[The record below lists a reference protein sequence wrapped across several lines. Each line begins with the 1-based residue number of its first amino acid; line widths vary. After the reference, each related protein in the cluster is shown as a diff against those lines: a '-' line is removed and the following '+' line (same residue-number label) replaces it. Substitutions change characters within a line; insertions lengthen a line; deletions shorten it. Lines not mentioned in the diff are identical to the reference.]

1 MKKLPFILP
10 LCVVILAL
18 GLGCSR
24 DSKPAGPSS
33 ANKPA
38 ERVVQA
44 SDLDRRADGLHY
56 FKQDTVPFSGVVKS
70 THTNGSR
77 WMEKPYKDGKPNGK
91 WLEWYPEGQQKTQLS
106 FASGKRDGECSEW
119 HPNGQLRWRATFRE
133 GQPDGN
139 WDEWEPDGLH
149 VGHREFEAGRL
160 VKEALP
166 EELQQRIQTV
176 VQEREQLDKTVWKE
190 ETAAQ
195 QVEAVFI
202 DLWDELRGAKDKF
215 APLAEFEFT
224 SLSLPEQQSNRTL
237 EWDIIDRQLKLNADT
252 KPLSPA
258 EWKGWL
264 AARKAEGWEL
274 IESEWHQEKF
284 AFKKGSDSAADSLF
298 KFTLH
303 VQHETRRV
311 ILRGELEVEWPNL
324 QDEQSLRVGTL
335 AVGSVRALERT
346 GAAPFVPKLKI
357 TSSNDKGTALAPTL
371 VEDLNGDGLPDI
383 ILPGANELHWNR
395 GNWKFDLEPLLR
407 FPQVPPSTGIIAD
420 FNGDN
425 LLDLLAFSKVGNPML
440 YPADPSGRFSLQPS
454 PVNFPMAGQMRSPSA
469 CSAGDV
475 DGDGDLDVWV
485 MQYKFPYVEG
495 QFPTPYYNANDG
507 YPSYLLLNDGRGNF
521 TDATETAGLAGKRFR
536 RSYSGSL
543 VDLDGDGD
551 LDLMNVSDFSGLD
564 LYLNDGK
571 GTFTDITATLGEDR
585 FSFGMSH
592 ALGDFNGDGRLDLY
606 MTGMGSTTARRLETM
621 KAGRKDF
628 AGHQDHRMKM
638 GYGNRLFLGGKDGF
652 AQAPYNH
659 QVARAGWSW
668 GVTGADFDLDGDR
681 DLFIANGNISR
692 DSAKD
697 YCTTFWRHDIFSGS
711 SKQDCVLD
719 QYFEGTLSELTHN
732 SWNGFEHNVFYL
744 NLPGEGFANVA
755 FLLGVSHEFDS
766 RVVVSA
772 DLDADGRPDLLVTE
786 LHWDAK
792 AKKVR
797 DVVHLIRNAWPTQG
811 NWIGI
816 HLRGGP
822 GRSPLGAVATVR
834 AGGQTQ
840 RQWLLS
846 GDSFSAQHPTT
857 LHFGL
862 GKTSTV
868 KGIEI
873 RWPDGHITQLDN
885 PRTGQYHVM
894 SGSAIGP

>member
-1 MKKLPFILP
+1 MLTLG
-10 LCVVILAL
+10 CLAL
-18 GLGCSR
+18 GCSP
-24 DSKPAGPSS
+24 DAEST
-33 ANKPA
+33 NPA
-38 ERVVQA
+38 EIKA
-44 SDLDRRADGLHY
+44 TPLSALDLQNNGQWFLKRSQTPFTGLAE
-56 FKQDTVPFSGVVKS
+56 DS
-70 THTNGSR
+70 
-77 WMEKPYKDGKPNGK
+77 
-91 WLEWYPEGQQKTQLS
+91 
-106 FASGKRDGECSEW
+106 

-139 WDEWEPDGLH
+139 WDEWEADGLH

-335 AVGSVRALERT
+335 AVGSIRALERT

-357 TSSNDKGTALAPTL
+357 EPSRARAGYVAPSL
-371 VEDLNGDGLPDI
+371 VKDLNGDGRPEI
-383 ILPGANELHWNR
+383 IFAGNNSLLWNR
-395 GNWKFDLEPLLR
+395 GDWKWERAPLCDYFHDPLSSALLGDFTGDGVMDLFGVSADAGPLLWTANGKGQ
-407 FPQVPPSTGIIAD
+407 FPNPPERMKKKLAD
-420 FNGDN
+420 LHG
-425 LLDLLAFSKVGNPML
+425 A
-440 YPADPSGRFSLQPS
+440 
-454 PVNFPMAGQMRSPSA
+454 SA

-681 DLFIANGNISR
+681 DLFIANGHLSR

-697 YCTTFWRHDIFSGS
+697 YCTTFWRHDIYSGN
-711 SKQDCVLD
+711 SKSNPVLGEFFVD
-719 QYFEGTLSELTHN
+719 LHEQLQGGC

>member
-1 MKKLPFILP
+1 MLTLG
-10 LCVVILAL
+10 CLAL
-18 GLGCSR
+18 GCSP
-24 DSKPAGPSS
+24 DAEST
-33 ANKPA
+33 NPA
-38 ERVVQA
+38 EIKA
-44 SDLDRRADGLHY
+44 TPLSALDLQNNGQWFLKRSQTPFTGLAE
-56 FKQDTVPFSGVVKS
+56 DS
-70 THTNGSR
+70 
-77 WMEKPYKDGKPNGK
+77 
-91 WLEWYPEGQQKTQLS
+91 
-106 FASGKRDGECSEW
+106 

-139 WDEWEPDGLH
+139 WDEWEADGLH

-335 AVGSVRALERT
+335 AVGSIRALERT

-521 TDATETAGLAGKRFR
+521 PDATETAGLAGKRFR

-681 DLFIANGNISR
+681 DLFIANGHLSR

-719 QYFEGTLSELTHN
+719 KYFEGTLSELTHN

-766 RVVVSA
+766 RVVVGT
-772 DLDADGRPDLLVTE
+772 DFDADGRTDLLVTE
-786 LHWDAK
+786 LSA
-792 AKKVR
+792 R
-797 DVVHLIRNAWPTQG
+797 PRGSNELLHLIKNNWETSG
-811 NWIGI
+811 NWIGVR
-816 HLRGGP
+816 LRGSSGI
-822 GRSPLGAVATVR
+822 SPLGSVVKIKM
-834 AGGQTQ
+834 GGKT
-840 RQWLLS
+840 LIHPVTS
-846 GDSFSAQHPTT
+846 GDSLWAQHPAII
-857 LHFGL
+857 HFGL
-862 GKTSTV
+862 GDLKTVETLEINWGNG
-868 KGIEI
+868 KTTRIE
-873 RWPDGHITQLDN
+873 N
-885 PRTGQYHVM
+885 PKVNQYHL
-894 SGSAIGP
+894 AQPK

>member
-1 MKKLPFILP
+1 MKKLPFLQP

-24 DSKPAGPSS
+24 DSKPTGPS
-33 ANKPA
+33 AAKKPA
-38 ERVVQA
+38 LRVAQA
-44 SDLDRRADGLHY
+44 SDLEKRTDGLNY
-56 FKQDTVPFSGVVKS
+56 FRMETLPFSGVVKS
-70 THTNGSR
+70 THTNGNR
-77 WMEKPYKDGKPNGK
+77 WMEKPYENGKPHGL
-91 WLEWYPEGQQKTQLS
+91 WLEWYPAGKQKTELF
-106 FASGKRDGECSEW
+106 FAAGKRDGECSEW

-133 GQPDGN
+133 GQEHGN

-149 VGHREFEAGRL
+149 VSHREFEAGRL

-176 VQEREQLDKTVWKE
+176 VQERKELDRTVWKE

-195 QVEAVFI
+195 QVEAVFT

-215 APLAEFEFT
+215 APLAEFDFS
-224 SLSLPEQQSNRTL
+224 SLALPEPQSKRTL
-237 EWDIIDRQLKLNADT
+237 EWNIIDRRLKLSADA
-252 KPLSPA
+252 KPMNPA
-258 EWKGWL
+258 EWKVWL

-274 IESEWHQEKF
+274 IESEWHQETF
-284 AFKKGSDSAADSLF
+284 AFREGSDEADSLF
-298 KFTLH
+298 RFTIH
-303 VQHETRRV
+303 AQNETRRV
-311 ILRGELEVEWPNL
+311 ILRGELQVKWVK
-324 QDEQSLRVGTL
+324 DGGAKDLRVGELTVDSL
-335 AVGSVRALERT
+335 RALERT

-357 TSSNDKGTALAPTL
+357 ALSNERSLGLVPAL
-371 VEDLNGDGLPDI
+371 VEDLNGDGLPEI
-383 ILPGANELHWNR
+383 ILPAANELHWNR

-420 FNGDN
+420 FNGDS

-440 YPADPSGRFSLQPS
+440 YPADPAGRFSLQPS
-454 PVNFPMAGQMRSPSA
+454 PVNFPMSGQMRWPSA

-485 MQYKFPYVEG
+485 MQYKFPYKEG

-521 TDATETAGLAGKRFR
+521 TDATESAGLAGKRFR

-571 GTFTDITATLGEDR
+571 GHFTDITATLGEDR

-621 KAGRKDF
+621 KAGRKEF
-628 AGHQDHRMKM
+628 AGHQAHRMKM

-652 AQAPYNH
+652 TQAPYNH

-681 DLFIANGNISR
+681 DLFIANGHLSLA
-692 DSAKD
+692 SAKD
-697 YCTTFWRHDIFSGS
+697 YCTTFWRHDIYSGN
-711 SKQDCVLD
+711 SKSNPVLGEFFVD
-719 QYFEGTLSELTHN
+719 LHEQLQGTC

-744 NLPGEGFANVA
+744 NLPGEGFVNVA

-766 RVVVSA
+766 RMVVGA
-772 DLDADGRPDLLVTE
+772 DFDADGRPDLLVTQLSAKTRGPSE
-786 LHWDAK
+786 LL
-792 AKKVR
+792 
-797 DVVHLIRNAWPTQG
+797 HLIKNNWETSG
-811 NWIGI
+811 SWIGVR
-816 HLRGGP
+816 LRGRP
-822 GRSPLGAVATVR
+822 GISPLGAMVKIK
-834 AGGQTQ
+834 AGDKILIHPVT
-840 RQWLLS
+840 S
-846 GDSFSAQHPTT
+846 GDSLWAQHPAIV
-857 LHFGL
+857 HFGL
-862 GKTSTV
+862 GDLKTVETLEINWGNG
-868 KGIEI
+868 KTTLIE
-873 RWPDGHITQLDN
+873 N
-885 PRTGQYHVM
+885 PKVNQYHL
-894 SGSAIGP
+894 AQPK

>member
-1 MKKLPFILP
+1 MLTLG
-10 LCVVILAL
+10 CLAL
-18 GLGCSR
+18 GCLALGCAPDAEST
-24 DSKPAGPSS
+24 
-33 ANKPA
+33 NPA
-38 ERVVQA
+38 EIKA
-44 SDLDRRADGLHY
+44 TPLSALDLQNDGLW
-56 FKQDTVPFSGVVKS
+56 FLKRSQTPFTGLAEDS
-70 THTNGSR
+70 
-77 WMEKPYKDGKPNGK
+77 
-91 WLEWYPEGQQKTQLS
+91 
-106 FASGKRDGECSEW
+106 

-237 EWDIIDRQLKLNADT
+237 EWGIIDRQLKLNADT

-335 AVGSVRALERT
+335 AVGSIRALERT

-454 PVNFPMAGQMRSPSA
+454 PVNFPMSGQMRSPSA

-681 DLFIANGNISR
+681 DLFIANGHLSR

-697 YCTTFWRHDIFSGS
+697 YCTTFWRHDIYSGN
-711 SKQDCVLD
+711 SKSNPVLGEFFVD
-719 QYFEGTLSELTHN
+719 LHEQLQGGC

-766 RVVVSA
+766 RVVVGT
-772 DLDADGRPDLLVTE
+772 DFDADGRTDLLVTE
-786 LHWDAK
+786 LSA
-792 AKKVR
+792 R
-797 DVVHLIRNAWPTQG
+797 PRGSNELLHLIKNNWETSG
-811 NWIGI
+811 NWIG
-816 HLRGGP
+816 
-822 GRSPLGAVATVR
+822 VR
-834 AGGQTQ
+834 LQGS
-840 RQWLLS
+840 S
-846 GDSFSAQHPTT
+846 G
-857 LHFGL
+857 
-862 GKTSTV
+862 
-868 KGIEI
+868 I
-873 RWPDGHITQLDN
+873 
-885 PRTGQYHVM
+885 
-894 SGSAIGP
+894 